1 MEMNEED
8 PDILSNL
15 VQVEMSLDD
24 IRRII
29 RCFKAV
35 EYLMKIDGES
45 YLDEDDY
52 LIESRLEGIYK
63 ILSDV
68 RYGS

>member
-1 MEMNEED
+1 MEMSEED